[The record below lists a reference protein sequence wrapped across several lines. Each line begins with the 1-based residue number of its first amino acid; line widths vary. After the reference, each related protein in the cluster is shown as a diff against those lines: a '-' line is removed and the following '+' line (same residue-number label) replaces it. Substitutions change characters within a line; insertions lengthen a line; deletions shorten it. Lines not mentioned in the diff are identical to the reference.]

1 VADEGAKRPFLAPDP
16 KERYSRLSRFAGL
29 GDDGLAAIRARAF
42 AVVGVGGLGA
52 RLAETFARYGAER
65 LIIIDR
71 DVVTFDNL
79 GHQALYTEADAERRL
94 PKAVA
99 CAEHVRAINS
109 SVDVQAS
116 VDDLTY
122 ANVAALI
129 PAGVIMLDGLDNFAT
144 RYLLNDYA
152 LATHTPYVY
161 GGVAEDEGSAKAVVP
176 GVTSCLR
183 CHFETPPAPGE
194 TRTCDAYGVFAPL
207 IGGVTAIMAGLAARV
222 ACGRFTADDD
232 RIYQVSAY
240 RPALASV
247 KADKRP
253 GCPACGG
260 GRYDF
265 LTGKLGGE
273 TTKLCGSLSVQTRV
287 DLAGVDAKRLAK
299 RLARDFAVMDNGY
312 CVTAQER
319 SGLTYTI
326 FPAGRIM
333 VTGTTDE
340 RALRTFVAKYIGG

>member
-1 VADEGAKRPFLAPDP
+1 VADERANHPFLAPDP
-16 KERYSRLSRFAGL
+16 KERYSRLSRF
-29 GDDGLAAIRARAF
+29 GDIGGDGLAAIRSATF

-52 RLAETFARYGAER
+52 RLAETFARYGAKR
-65 LIIIDR
+65 LVLIDR
-71 DVVTFDNL
+71 DVITIDNL
-79 GHQALYTEADAERRL
+79 GHQALYTESDAAKRL

-109 SVDVQAS
+109 SVDVQS
-116 VDDLTY
+116 FVDDLTY

-129 PAGVIMLDGLDNFAT
+129 PAGAIILDGLDNFAT

-152 LATHTPYVY
+152 LATRTPYVY

-194 TRTCDAYGVFAPL
+194 TRTCDVYGIFAPL
-207 IGGVTAIMAGLAARV
+207 IGSVTAIMAGLAARI
-222 ACGRFTADDD
+222 ATGKFTADDD

-240 RPALASV
+240 KPALVSV
-247 KADKRP
+247 KAARRA
-253 GCPACGG
+253 GCPACGL

-265 LTGKLGGE
+265 LAGKLGGE
-273 TTKLCGSLSVQTRV
+273 MTKLCGSLSVQTRV
-287 DLAGVDAKRLAK
+287 DLAGVDIKRLAEH
-299 RLARDFAVMDNGY
+299 LARDFAVMDNGY
-312 CVTAQER
+312 CITAQEQ

-340 RALRTFVAKYIGG
+340 RALRAFVAKYVGG